1 MKNKTCCFTGHRQI
15 PVEDLPALS
24 AKLREAVIPY
34 IEKGYTFFGAGGAL
48 GFDTLAAQEILS
60 LKKQFP
66 HIKLILVL
74 PCRDQAVRWEA
85 KDREEYERIKR
96 SADKIVY
103 TAERYYP
110 GCMHKRN
117 RHLVDTSS
125 LCVCYLTKDSGGTA
139 YTVKYAL
146 AKRVSVVNLAKKGTI
161 KAPNNN
167 S

>member
-24 AKLREAVIPY
+24 AKLREAVISY

-85 KDREEYERIKR
+85 KD
-96 SADKIVY
+96 
-103 TAERYYP
+103 
-110 GCMHKRN
+110 
-117 RHLVDTSS
+117 
-125 LCVCYLTKDSGGTA
+125 
-139 YTVKYAL
+139 
-146 AKRVSVVNLAKKGTI
+146 
-161 KAPNNN
+161 
-167 S
+167 